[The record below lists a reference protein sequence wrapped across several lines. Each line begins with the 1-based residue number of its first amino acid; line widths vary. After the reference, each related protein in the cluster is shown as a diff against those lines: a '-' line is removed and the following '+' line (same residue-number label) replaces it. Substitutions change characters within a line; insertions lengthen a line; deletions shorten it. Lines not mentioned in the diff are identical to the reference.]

1 MGIISKYCANYFPVA
16 TKAIRQLDGSH
27 QLTQVDAIENGKSG
41 TFNMSKYHNLI
52 EWQHLK
58 TVYHVIY
65 YEQSGQRKEEMALS
79 KK

>member
-52 EWQHLK
+52 E
-58 TVYHVIY
+58 
-65 YEQSGQRKEEMALS
+65 
-79 KK
+79 